1 MHRLFRLIIP
11 LLLLAVTV
19 GVASAQDRSFVWQQL
34 DTVVDVR
41 SDGVLGVSETLTLR
55 YNGGPFTFAFRDLPN
70 RRLDG
75 ITNITVADAEGAYQ
89 QVTDEESTQPRTFSV
104 FTEDGAQRVRWV
116 YPPTSDT
123 TRTFTLRY
131 DVAGAVRRYSDTDEV
146 WWSMVFPDREE
157 NVEQASGIIRLPQ
170 AVAANKI
177 SADAPDFAAP
187 NGIGIGS
194 GEAQVRA
201 TNIPG
206 GEELTLRVRFPK
218 GIVGGAAPAW
228 QGETEW
234 QENYNATT
242 RPTVNV
248 LLSLLS
254 ALAIGGAGVGAWL
267 WRRDRR
273 DPQSNFAGTVYSPP
287 DTMRPAEVAKLLG
300 ESDNQAF
307 TATMFDLANRG
318 YLAFREEQG
327 GWGSKAVRAVR
338 VRADVNA
345 LDLVEQRVMAALFD
359 GSDETVLNGS
369 NKAIVSALPDVGKLT
384 QARIEA
390 LGLIDPVRRDQRG
403 SGNLIGGGLMAIGIV
418 GTIISFFFAETISFW
433 LPVLGVAVA
442 VAGVLWLIVAGSV
455 RGLTEQG
462 AETLARWRGF
472 KQHLNGLAVGEGPE
486 GHFDRLLP
494 YAVALGDA
502 KTLTHSY
509 QNTREPLPVWYY
521 PVVVGQVG
529 HGGGGGGGVSIGG
542 GEPSLLLQDFSQNF
556 LSSLSTTS
564 SAATSPTS
572 SSGSGSGGGSS
583 GGGGGGAG

>member
-1 MHRLFRLIIP
+1 M
-11 LLLLAVTV
+11 
-19 GVASAQDRSFVWQQL
+19 
-34 DTVVDVR
+34 
-41 SDGVLGVSETLTLR
+41 
-55 YNGGPFTFAFRDLPN
+55 
-70 RRLDG
+70 
-75 ITNITVADAEGAYQ
+75 
-89 QVTDEESTQPRTFSV
+89 
-104 FTEDGAQRVRWV
+104 
-116 YPPTSDT
+116 
-123 TRTFTLRY
+123 
-131 DVAGAVRRYSDTDEV
+131 
-146 WWSMVFPDREE
+146 
-157 NVEQASGIIRLPQ
+157 
-170 AVAANKI
+170 
-177 SADAPDFAAP
+177 
-187 NGIGIGS
+187 
-194 GEAQVRA
+194 
-201 TNIPG
+201 
-206 GEELTLRVRFPK
+206 
-218 GIVGGAAPAW
+218 
-228 QGETEW
+228 
-234 QENYNATT
+234 
-242 RPTVNV
+242 
-248 LLSLLS
+248 
-254 ALAIGGAGVGAWL
+254 
-267 WRRDRR
+267 
-273 DPQSNFAGTVYSPP
+273 
-287 DTMRPAEVAKLLG
+287 
-300 ESDNQAF
+300 
-307 TATMFDLANRG
+307 
-318 YLAFREEQG
+318 
-327 GWGSKAVRAVR
+327 RAVR

-564 SAATSPTS
+564 SAATNPTS
-572 SSGSGSGGGSS
+572 SSGSGSGSGSS